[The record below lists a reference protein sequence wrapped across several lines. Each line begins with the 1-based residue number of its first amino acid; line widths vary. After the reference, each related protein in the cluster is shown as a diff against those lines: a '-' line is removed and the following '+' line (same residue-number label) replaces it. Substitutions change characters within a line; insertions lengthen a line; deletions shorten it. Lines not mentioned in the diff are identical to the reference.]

1 MKRSLAILALFA
13 LAAFPM
19 ASWAQTA
26 PLQPLHPAP
35 QTDNGA
41 ATDETPSAWFVEL
54 QGVPVADG
62 GTAAALAQEKQ
73 AFRAAAKKAGI
84 KLQERFSYDQLWN
97 GLSVTVDAAG
107 LAKLSRMA
115 EVKNLYP
122 VVSMA
127 LPEIAPDPT
136 PELSTAVTMTQADI
150 AQNDLGLSGR
160 GIRVAIMDTGV
171 DYDHPDLGGCF
182 GPGCRVE
189 IGHDYVGNAY
199 NNDATSPAYNPVP
212 SPDPFPDD
220 CNGHGTHVA
229 GIAGANG
236 AVRGAAPGVTFG
248 AYRVFGCEGSTS
260 SDIMVAAM
268 EQIARDGADVVNISI
283 GSAFQWPQYPTAQAA
298 DRLVNKGIVVVT
310 SAGNS
315 GATGT
320 YSVSAPGVGQKMI
333 ATASFNNLTL
343 KSPVFTA
350 TPDGRQFGYTPS
362 NGSTAPPPLSGTFPL
377 ARTGTQTSEADGCN
391 GATAPASGSLTGQ
404 VALIRRGGCGFYEK
418 AFNAQNAG
426 AAGVVIYNNVAGGVT
441 PNVVGDPPI
450 TIPVVAISAV
460 DGNLL
465 DTRLAS
471 GPVSITWTAQ
481 TLETPIAAAN
491 TVATSSSIGMA
502 PDLTLKPDIAAPGAS
517 IRSTWPLE
525 NGGYANLSGT
535 SMAAPHVAGSV
546 ALLLEA
552 RPNTPAQAVRSILQN
567 SASPRFW
574 FGAPALGLFESAH
587 RQGAGMLQIA
597 DAVRSTTKVE
607 PGKLSLGEFE
617 AGSAPIVRTLTI
629 ENNGPAAVTYDLSS
643 TAGVA
648 TNGTFAL
655 SYFSSPATVTFSAPS
670 VTVPAGGT
678 TTVNV
683 SIAPSAGLA
692 DRSQYGGWVVFTP
705 QGGGQT
711 VRVPF
716 AGFKGDYQSIQVLVP
731 TANNFPWLA
740 KLSNGTLNQTS
751 GATYTLAGGDI
762 PYFVVHLDH
771 QSRELRLEVFDAN
784 TGKSWH
790 RAFSQSYVGRNS
802 GATSFFTLAWDGV
815 TTSGNK
821 AYTVP
826 NGQYIVK
833 MTVRKALGDAANP
846 AHVETWTSPVITI
859 ARP

>member
-1 MKRSLAILALFA
+1 MRRSLAILALSA
-13 LAAFPM
+13 LSVFPM
-19 ASWAQTA
+19 TAWAQPLA
-26 PLQPLHPAP
+26 PLYPAP
-35 QTDNGA
+35 QTDNDA

-54 QGVPVADG
+54 QGAPLADG
-62 GTAAALAQEKQ
+62 GTAASLTQEKQ
-73 AFRAAAKKAGI
+73 AFRAAAKKAGV
-84 KLQERFSYDQLWN
+84 KLKERFVYDRLWN
-97 GLSVTVDAAG
+97 GFSVTVNQDG

-122 VVSMA
+122 VVSMS
-127 LPEIAPDPT
+127 LPEIAPDPA
-136 PELSTAVTMTQADI
+136 PELATAVTMTQADI
-150 AQNDLGLSGR
+150 AQNDLGLSGH
-160 GIRVAIMDTGV
+160 GIRVAVMDTGV

-189 IGHDYVGNAY
+189 IGHDFVGDAY
-199 NNDATSPAYNPVP
+199 NNDSTSPTYNPVP

-229 GIAGANG
+229 GIVGANG
-236 AVRGAAPGVTFG
+236 GVKGAAPGVTYG
-248 AYRVFGCEGSTS
+248 AYRVFGCEGSTAT
-260 SDIMVAAM
+260 DIMVAAM

-298 DRLVNKGIVVVT
+298 DRLVNQGIVVVT

-315 GATGT
+315 GANGT
-320 YSVSAPGVGQKMI
+320 WSVSAPGLGQKVI

-343 KSPVFTA
+343 KSPLFTV
-350 TPDGRQFGYTPS
+350 TPDGRQVPYTPG
-362 NGSTAPPPLSGTFPL
+362 NGSTTPPPFSGTFPL
-377 ARTGTQTSEADGCN
+377 ARTGTQASVNDAC
-391 GATAPASGSLTGQ
+391 TAGTPPAPGSLAGKI
-404 VALIRRGGCGFYEK
+404 ALIRRGTCGFYEK
-418 AFNAQNAG
+418 AMNAQNAG
-426 AAGVVIYNNVAGGVT
+426 AAGVVIYNNVAGALT
-441 PNVVGDPPI
+441 PNVAGVPPV
-450 TIPVVAISAV
+450 TIPVVAITAAE
-460 DGNLL
+460 GNLL

-471 GPVSITWTAQ
+471 GPVDLTWTTQ
-481 TLETPIAAAN
+481 TVGTPIAAAN
-491 TVATSSSIGMA
+491 TIASSSSIGLA
-502 PDLTLKPDIAAPGAS
+502 PDLSLKPDIAAPGNS

-525 NGGYANLSGT
+525 IGGYANLSGT

-552 RPNTPAQAVRSILQN
+552 RPNTPAQAVRAILQN

-574 FGAPALGLFESAH
+574 FGNPALGLFESAH

-597 DAVRSTTKVE
+597 DAIRSTTKIE

-617 AGSAPIVRTLTI
+617 AGSAPVVRTLTI

-643 TAGVA
+643 LAGVA
-648 TNGTFAL
+648 TGGTFTL
-655 SYFSSPATVTFSAPS
+655 SFFSSPATVTFSAPS

-678 TTVNV
+678 AAVDV
-683 SIAPSAGLA
+683 SITPNAALA

-711 VRVPF
+711 LRVPF

-731 TANNFPWLA
+731 TVNNFPWLA
-740 KLSNGTLNQTS
+740 KLSGTTFQNQPS
-751 GATYTLAGGDI
+751 GAVYTFAGGDI

-784 TGKSWH
+784 TGKAWH
-790 RAFSQSYVGRNS
+790 RAYSQNYVGRNS
-802 GATSFFTLAWDGV
+802 GAATFFSFAWDG
-815 TTSGNK
+815 TTTAGNK
-821 AYTVP
+821 TYTVP

-833 MTVRKALGDAANP
+833 MTVRKALGDSANP

>member
-1 MKRSLAILALFA
+1 MRRSLAILALTV
-13 LAAFPM
+13 FPM
-19 ASWAQTA
+19 AAWAQTV
-26 PLQPLHPAP
+26 PLQPEYAAP
-35 QTDNGA
+35 QTDTDA
-41 ATDETPSAWFVEL
+41 VTDETPSTWFVEL
-54 QGVPVADG
+54 QGAPVNDG
-62 GTAAALAQEKQ
+62 GNAAALGQEKQ
-73 AFRAAAKKAGI
+73 AFRAAAKKAGV
-84 KLQERFSYDQLWN
+84 KLNERFSYDRVWN
-97 GLSVTVDAAG
+97 GFSVIVNQAG

-127 LPEIAPDPT
+127 LPEITPDPT
-136 PELSTAVTMTQADI
+136 PELSTAITMTQADI
-150 AQNDLGLSGR
+150 AQNDLGLTGH

-189 IGHDYVGNAY
+189 IGYDYVGNAY
-199 NNDATSPAYNPVP
+199 NNDATSPTYNPVP

-229 GIAGANG
+229 GIVGANG
-236 AVRGAAPGVTFG
+236 GVRGVAPGVTYG
-248 AYRVFGCEGSTS
+248 VYRVFGCEGSTS

-298 DRLVNKGIVVVT
+298 DRLVNQGIVVVT

-315 GATGT
+315 GGNGT
-320 YSVSAPGVGQKMI
+320 YSISAPGTAQKVI

-343 KSPVFTA
+343 KSPVFTV
-350 TPDGRQFGYTPS
+350 TPDDRQFGYAPGT
-362 NGSTAPPPLSGTFPL
+362 GSTVPPPVSGTSPL
-377 ARTGTQTSEADGCN
+377 ARTGTQASVADGCN
-391 GATAPASGSLTGQ
+391 GATAPAAGSLTGKI
-404 VALIRRGGCGFYEK
+404 ALIRRGTCGFYEK
-418 AFNAQNAG
+418 SLNAQNAG
-426 AAGVVIYNNVAGGVT
+426 AVGVVIYNNQAGAVT
-441 PNVVGDPPI
+441 PNVVGVPAI

-471 GPVSITWTAQ
+471 GPVSLTWT
-481 TLETPIAAAN
+481 TLTIGTPIAAAN
-491 TVATSSSIGMA
+491 TVATSSSIGMS

-535 SMAAPHVAGSV
+535 SMASPHVAGSV

-552 RPNTPAQAVRSILQN
+552 RPHTPAQAVRAILQN

-574 FGAPALGLFESAH
+574 FGNPALGLFESTH

-629 ENNGPAAVTYDLSS
+629 ENNGPAAMTYNLSS
-643 TAGVA
+643 TGAIA
-648 TNGTFAL
+648 TNGTFTL

-678 TTVNV
+678 ATVNV
-683 SIAPSAGLA
+683 SFTPNAGLA

-731 TANNFPWLA
+731 TASGFPWLA
-740 KLSNGTLNQTS
+740 KVSGANLLNQPS
-751 GATYTLAGGDI
+751 GATYTLQGDDV

-771 QSRELRLEVFDAN
+771 QSREFRLEVFDAN
-784 TGKSWH
+784 TGKAWH
-790 RAFSQSYVGRNS
+790 RAYSQSYVGRNS
-802 GATSFFTLAWDGV
+802 GATSFFTFTWDGQ

-821 AYTVP
+821 TYTVP

-833 MTVRKALGDAANP
+833 LTVLKALGDSANP

>member
-1 MKRSLAILALFA
+1 MRRSLAILALA
-13 LAAFPM
+13 VFPM
-19 ASWAQTA
+19 AAWAQTA
-26 PLQPLHPAP
+26 PLQSLNPVP
-35 QTDNGA
+35 QADNDA

-54 QGVPVADG
+54 QGAPVADG
-62 GTAAALAQEKQ
+62 GSAATLAKEKQ
-73 AFRAAAKKAGI
+73 AFRAAAKKAGVNF
-84 KLQERFSYDQLWN
+84 KERFSYDRLWN

-122 VVSMA
+122 VVA
-127 LPEIAPDPT
+127 IARPETAPDPA
-136 PELSTAVTMTQADI
+136 PELSTAITMTQADI
-150 AQNDLGLSGR
+150 AQNDLGLTGH

-189 IGHDYVGNAY
+189 VGFDYVGNAY
-199 NNDATSPAYNPVP
+199 NNDGTSPAYNPIP
-212 SPDPFPDD
+212 SPDPLPDD

-229 GIAGANG
+229 GIVGANG
-236 AVRGAAPGVTFG
+236 GVKGVAPGVTYG

-260 SDIMVAAM
+260 SDIMTAAM
-268 EQIARDGADVVNISI
+268 EQIAKDGADVVNISI

-298 DRLVNKGIVVVT
+298 DRLVNMGIVVVT

-315 GATGT
+315 GAAGT
-320 YSVSAPGVGQKMI
+320 YAVSAPGVGQKVI
-333 ATASFNNLTL
+333 ATASINNLTL
-343 KSPVFTA
+343 KSPVFTVS
-350 TPDGRQFGYTPS
+350 PDDRQFGYAPG

-377 ARTGTQTSEADGCN
+377 ARTGTQASNDDAC
-391 GATAPASGSLTGQ
+391 TAGTPPAPGSLTGKI
-404 VALIRRGGCGFYEK
+404 ALIRRGGCPFYEK

-426 AAGVVIYNNVAGGVT
+426 AAGVVIYNNVAGAVI
-441 PNVVGDPPI
+441 PNVAGVPQI
-450 TIPVVAISAV
+450 TIPVVAISMA

-471 GPVSITWTAQ
+471 GPVDLTWTAL
-481 TLETPIAAAN
+481 TIGTPIAAAN
-491 TVATSSSIGMA
+491 TVATSSSIGMS

-535 SMAAPHVAGSV
+535 SMASPHVAGAV

-552 RPNTPAQAVRSILQN
+552 RPNTPSQAVRSILQN

-574 FGAPALGLFESAH
+574 FGNPALGLLESVH
-587 RQGAGMLQIA
+587 RQGAGILQIA
-597 DAVRSTTKVE
+597 DAVRSATKVE

-629 ENNGPAAVTYDLSS
+629 ENNGPAAVTYNLSS

-648 TNGTFAL
+648 TGGSTFTP
-655 SYFSSPATVTFSAPS
+655 SFFSTPATVTFSAPS

-678 TTVNV
+678 ATVDV
-683 SIAPSAGLA
+683 SITPNAGLA

-705 QGGGQT
+705 QGGGAVT
-711 VRVPF
+711 RVPF

-731 TANNFPWLA
+731 TANGFPWLA
-740 KLSNGTLNQTS
+740 QLSGANFLNRPT
-751 GATYTLAGGDI
+751 GATYTLVGDDI
-762 PYFVVHLDH
+762 PFFLVHLDH

-802 GATSFFTLAWDGV
+802 GAASFFTLSWDGV
-815 TTSGNK
+815 TTGGNK
-821 AYTVP
+821 TYTVP

-833 MTVRKALGDAANP
+833 MTVRKALGDSANP

>member
-1 MKRSLAILALFA
+1 MRRSLAILALS
-13 LAAFPM
+13 LFPM
-19 ASWAQTA
+19 AAWAQTA
-26 PLQPLHPAP
+26 PLQPEYPGP
-35 QTDNGA
+35 QTDTDA
-41 ATDETPSAWFVEL
+41 VTDETPSAWFVEL
-54 QGVPVADG
+54 QGAPLADG
-62 GTAAALAQEKQ
+62 GTAAALAQEKK

-84 KLQERFSYDQLWN
+84 QLNERFSYDRLWN
-97 GLSVTVDAAG
+97 GLSVTVNQAG

-127 LPEIAPDPT
+127 LPEITPDPT
-136 PELSTAVTMTQADI
+136 PELSTAITMTQADI
-150 AQNDLGLSGR
+150 AQNDLGLTGQ

-199 NNDATSPAYNPVP
+199 NNDAASPTYNPIP

-229 GIAGANG
+229 GIVGANG
-236 AVRGAAPGVTFG
+236 GVKGAAPGVTYG
-248 AYRVFGCEGSTS
+248 AYRVFGCDGSTS

-268 EQIARDGADVVNISI
+268 EQIAADGADVVNISI

-298 DRLVNKGIVVVT
+298 DRLVNQGIVVVT

-315 GATGT
+315 GAAGT
-320 YSVSAPGVGQKMI
+320 YSVSAPGTAQKVI

-343 KSPVFTA
+343 KSPIFTV
-350 TPDGRQFGYTPS
+350 TPDGRQVPYTPG
-362 NGSTAPPPLSGTFPL
+362 NGSTTPPPFSGTFPL
-377 ARTGTQTSEADGCN
+377 ARTGTQASLNDAC
-391 GATAPASGSLTGQ
+391 TAGTPPAPGSLTGKI
-404 VALIRRGGCGFYEK
+404 ALIRRLGCPFYEK

-426 AAGVVIYNNVAGGVT
+426 AVGVVIYNNVAGALV
-441 PNVVGDPPI
+441 PNVAGVPPV
-450 TIPVVAISAV
+450 TIPVVAISMAE
-460 DGNLL
+460 GNLL

-471 GPVSITWTAQ
+471 GPVDLTWT
-481 TLETPIAAAN
+481 TLTIGTPIAAAN

-502 PDLTLKPDIAAPGAS
+502 PDLTLKPDIGAPGAS

-552 RPNTPAQAVRSILQN
+552 RPNTPSQAVRSILQN

-574 FGAPALGLFESAH
+574 FGAPALGLFESTH

-648 TNGTFAL
+648 TNGTFTL
-655 SYFSSPATVTFSAPS
+655 SFFSSPATVTFSAPS

-678 TTVNV
+678 ATVDV
-683 SIAPSAGLA
+683 SFTPNATLA

-740 KLSNGTLNQTS
+740 KLSGTTFTNQPS
-751 GATYTLAGGDI
+751 GATYTFTGGDI

-771 QSRELRLEVFDAN
+771 QSRELRMEVFDAN
-784 TGKSWH
+784 TGKAWH

-802 GATSFFTLAWDGV
+802 GAATFFTLAWDGV

-821 AYTVP
+821 VYTVP
-826 NGQYIVK
+826 NGQYVIK

-846 AHVETWTSPVITI
+846 AHEETWTSPVITI